1 MRVLLWIS
9 ILTIALFA
17 NTSKETISLQLSWLH
32 QFQFAGFYVAKEKGF
47 YEEANLDVTL
57 KEYASNIHPTQE
69 VLEGRS
75 TYGVVNGS
83 SLLLD
88 RNAQKPVVAL
98 MALFQS
104 DPSVLVSTNPAI
116 KSPKD
121 LKYKYLLMSDEDFR
135 SVGILAMF
143 LSHGIKR
150 EELFLK
156 NHSLN
161 LETLINQQVD
171 AMACYISNEPFI
183 LKEKNISYTVLS
195 PRDHGFNF
203 YGDVLF
209 TSEKELLLHP
219 KRAKAFYDA
228 TKKGWEWAFE
238 HIDETAQLIYENYNT
253 QKKSL
258 EALTYEGKTL
268 KELAFD
274 EEGLFGTL
282 KPSKFEEIGNI
293 YRVGGIMKNGL
304 SLKGFIDPLFFAKT
318 EVRIGVLNSRDE
330 SNSLSKSW
338 DENAQY
344 LSSLFPLHHFVVIP
358 LDFKTLEERVK
369 NHTIEFVITNPLQG
383 LQLEH
388 RYGLGRIATLSSPY
402 KGNYYSELGTV
413 IFTRA
418 DAKQIQS
425 YEDARSKKIGAVSEH
440 SFGGYLLGIKEL
452 GIASNKNITFFQTHF
467 NVIKAVLNGSV
478 DVGIVRTDIIEQ
490 MVHEGFIKQSDL
502 KVLGAKTH
510 PNFPFI
516 SSTDLYPGWMLAKMP
531 NTPETLSNELL
542 STLLKPPSASSSSKP
557 LYRVNTTLD
566 YSKIHHI
573 LKEFHLFP
581 YEQEAIT
588 FEDVYAKYKFLL
600 LGLGIAFILSLLF
613 SLYIQLLNRKLQ
625 HYSHEVQRFNET
637 LEQEVNERTHE
648 LSLLNAKL
656 KDLANIDELTKIA
669 NRRYFFLLATQY
681 FHAAKRNNTPLHI
694 LSIDIDWLKK
704 VNDTYGHAMGD
715 EVLKAFCKHVQ
726 SSLRQSDLFGRIGG
740 EEFCVCIQN
749 TPLQG
754 AKILAEKIRHKVE
767 ASRESINNQAL
778 PAITVSIGLS
788 SLHPEDEEIFDTL
801 KRSDEALYK
810 AKHHGR
816 NQVQIV

>member
-1 MRVLLWIS
+1 M
-9 ILTIALFA
+9 
-17 NTSKETISLQLSWLH
+17 
-32 QFQFAGFYVAKEKGF
+32 
-47 YEEANLDVTL
+47 
-57 KEYASNIHPTQE
+57 
-69 VLEGRS
+69 
-75 TYGVVNGS
+75 
-83 SLLLD
+83 
-88 RNAQKPVVAL
+88 
-98 MALFQS
+98 
-104 DPSVLVSTNPAI
+104 
-116 KSPKD
+116 
-121 LKYKYLLMSDEDFR
+121 
-135 SVGILAMF
+135 
-143 LSHGIKR
+143 
-150 EELFLK
+150 
-156 NHSLN
+156 
-161 LETLINQQVD
+161 
-171 AMACYISNEPFI
+171 
-183 LKEKNISYTVLS
+183 
-195 PRDHGFNF
+195 
-203 YGDVLF
+203 
-209 TSEKELLLHP
+209 
-219 KRAKAFYDA
+219 
-228 TKKGWEWAFE
+228 
-238 HIDETAQLIYENYNT
+238 
-253 QKKSL
+253 
-258 EALTYEGKTL
+258 
-268 KELAFD
+268 
-274 EEGLFGTL
+274 
-282 KPSKFEEIGNI
+282 
-293 YRVGGIMKNGL
+293 
-304 SLKGFIDPLFFAKT
+304 
-318 EVRIGVLNSRDE
+318 LNSHDE

-358 LDFKTLEERVK
+358 LDFKALEERVK

-573 LKEFHLFP
+573 LKELHLFF
-581 YEQEAIT
+581 Y
-588 FEDVYAKYKFLL
+588 
-600 LGLGIAFILSLLF
+600 
-613 SLYIQLLNRKLQ
+613 
-625 HYSHEVQRFNET
+625 
-637 LEQEVNERTHE
+637 EQEVNERTHE

-694 LSIDIDWLKK
+694 LSIDIDWFKK

-749 TPLQG
+749 TPLKG

-767 ASRESINNQAL
+767 VSRESINN
-778 PAITVSIGLS
+778 
-788 SLHPEDEEIFDTL
+788 
-801 KRSDEALYK
+801 
-810 AKHHGR
+810 
-816 NQVQIV
+816 